1 MLQPRIPLRGVC
13 AECRILNRTIWR
25 SFTQVVDPIAP
36 SRTTPSETPDR
47 LSTVTAEQA
56 GPPDRLDPTRREAS
70 LRRYTPRTPG
80 LRHLIRPLNTH
91 LWKGRPLHALTFPK
105 KGHARGG
112 RNRTGQI
119 TVRHRG
125 GGHARRIRIV
135 DFARS
140 EPGKHLVERI
150 EHDPN
155 RSAHIAL
162 VKSTAT
168 GKQSYILAAEG
179 MRAGDYVESYRSG
192 LPRSLTKGMK
202 KGSVDMGVIASQTA
216 YRGNCLKLGM
226 IPVGTPI
233 YNIAPYKDSYGKF
246 ARSAGTH
253 GIIIGK
259 GEDTVQK
266 EMVKVMGD
274 QSKLDLDTL
283 SEEQLIKFEKAANY
297 VTVKLSSGEVR
308 LIDKE
313 AVATIGVASNIDF
326 KYRSLGKA
334 GRKRWLGI
342 RPTVR
347 GTAMNTVD
355 HPHGGGRGK
364 SKGNKVPVSPW
375 GVPVSLIELVQML
388 LLTLSQTKSG
398 YKTRPKHK
406 INKFVVEERPR
417 NQGKRRRGYA

>member
-1 MLQPRIPLRGVC
+1 MRSSHHYRQQHL
-13 AECRILNRTIWR
+13 ACRILDKCYNPGYP
-25 SFTQVVDPIAP
+25 FAGYAQVVDPIAP
-36 SRTTPSETPDR
+36 SRTQEDAVLPTALPQ
-47 LSTVTAEQA
+47 STALQRKTNSA
-56 GPPDRLDPTRREAS
+56 

-80 LRHLIRPLNTH
+80 LRHLIRPQNDH
-91 LWKGRPLHALTFPK
+91 LWKGRPVHALTFPK

-112 RNRTGQI
+112 RNRTGRI

-125 GGHARRIRIV
+125 GGHKRRIRTV
-135 DFARS
+135 DFDRS
-140 EPGKHLVERI
+140 APGQHYVERI

-162 VKSTAT
+162 VRDAKT

-179 MRAGDYVESYRSG
+179 MRAGDVVTSYRAG
-192 LPRSLTKGMK
+192 LPKELLKDMGD
-202 KGSVDMGVIASQTA
+202 SVDMGVIASKTA
-216 YRGNCLKLGM
+216 MRGNCLKLGM

-233 YNIAPYKDSYGKF
+233 FNIAPNKDSYGKF

-259 GEDTVQK
+259 GEDVVQK
-266 EMVKVMGD
+266 EMVKAMGD
-274 QSKLDLDTL
+274 TGTLDIASL
-283 SEEQLIKFEKAANY
+283 SQEQLIKFEKAANY
-297 VTVKLSSGEVR
+297 VTVKLSSGEIR
-308 LIDKE
+308 LIDKD
-313 AVATIGVASNIDF
+313 AIATIGVASNANY
-326 KYRSLGKA
+326 KYTSLGKA

-364 SKGNKVPVSPW
+364 SKGDKVPVSPW
-375 GVPVSLIELVQML
+375 GVP
-388 LLTLSQTKSG
+388 TKSG

-406 INKFVVEERPR
+406 INRLVVQERPR